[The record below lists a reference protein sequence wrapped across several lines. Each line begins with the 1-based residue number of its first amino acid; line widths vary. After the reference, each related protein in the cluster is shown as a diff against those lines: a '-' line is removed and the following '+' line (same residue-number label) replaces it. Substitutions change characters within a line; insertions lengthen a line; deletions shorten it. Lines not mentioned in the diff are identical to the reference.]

1 MRLPERREIILKWDP
16 MDVKSA
22 LQHLYELPKF
32 DVQKE
37 FCRYIAQNCNL
48 HDVLCGVVERWGS
61 IPTNRK
67 DKFIYL
73 VSLVLP
79 KVDYDILSIEDT
91 ELRNYCLRVKFVLDE
106 KMVRYA
112 SACRHRSTLQI
123 IKENVSGACE
133 KLRALALELGKRKET
148 RQPNREVLYHI
159 YSAGKGTEQ
168 TQLS

>member
-1 MRLPERREIILKWDP
+1 MLVGSGETILKLDP

-37 FCRYIAQNCNL
+37 FCRSLAQSYNL
-48 HDVLCGVVERWGS
+48 HDLFTGVVERWGS

-67 DKFIYL
+67 DKFFYL

-91 ELRNYCLRVKFVLDE
+91 ELRNYCLKVKFVLDE

-112 SACRHRSTLQI
+112 STCRHRSTLQI
-123 IKENVSGACE
+123 IKESVSGACE
-133 KLRALALELGKRKET
+133 ELRMLALELGKRKET

-159 YSAGKGTEQ
+159 YSAGKSTE
-168 TQLS
+168 

>member
-1 MRLPERREIILKWDP
+1 

-37 FCRYIAQNCNL
+37 FCRSLAQHCNL
-48 HDVLCGVVERWGS
+48 HEVFCGVVERWGS
-61 IPTNRK
+61 IPSNRK
-67 DKFIYL
+67 DKFFYL

-79 KVDYDILSIEDT
+79 KVDYDILGIEDT
-91 ELRNYCLRVKFVLDE
+91 ELRNFCLKAKFVLDE

-112 SACRHRSTLQI
+112 STCRYRSTLQI
-123 IKENVSGACE
+123 IMKSVSGASDE
-133 KLRALALELGKRKET
+133 LGALALELGKCKET

-159 YSAGKGTEQ
+159 YSASRSQE
-168 TQLS
+168 